1 MLAQMRLMMMKG
13 ERQEQALITHR
24 NTPSTGEDFRAF
36 IQLIMLI

>member
-24 NTPSTGEDFRAF
+24 NTPSTGEDFRVF
-36 IQLIMLI
+36 IQLLILI